1 MNPKEKEL
9 EINQSS
15 EIPLE
20 DANVIE
26 LIKTKQI
33 EDDFEYREYYST
45 DIPSF
50 DVD

>member
-9 EINQSS
+9 EINQSPEIAS
-15 EIPLE
+15 EE
-20 DANVIE
+20 ANTVEPVI
-26 LIKTKQI
+26 IKPI

-45 DIPSF
+45 NIPSF

>member
-9 EINQSS
+9 EIDQSP
-15 EIPLE
+15 EITLE
-20 DANVIE
+20 EANVIE
-26 LIKTKQI
+26 PVKIKQV

-45 DIPSF
+45 NIPSF